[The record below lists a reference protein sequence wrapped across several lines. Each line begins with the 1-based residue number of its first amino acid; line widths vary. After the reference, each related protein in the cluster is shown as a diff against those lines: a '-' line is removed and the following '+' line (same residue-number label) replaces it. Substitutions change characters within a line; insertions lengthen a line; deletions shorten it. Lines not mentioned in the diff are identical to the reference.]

1 MKKKLG
7 NLNILARE
15 NSSQISQMNTE
26 KKFKLQELIITD
38 TPDFI
43 ALNKPSGL
51 LSIPDRK
58 GKDISL
64 KKLLIEKY
72 GNIFTVHRL
81 DRDTSGLIIFAK
93 TEEAHKHFS
102 QQFEERLT
110 EKIYLGMV
118 LGSLANKKEIID
130 APIAEHPV
138 KKGLMT
144 VYRKGKEA
152 ITDYE
157 VLEDFKIF
165 SWLQFQIHT
174 GRTHQIRVHAKHIG
188 HPIVCDD
195 LYGDGKP
202 VLLSSLK
209 HKFNLSKNE
218 LEERPILNRLALHAL
233 SLKFTNINGDMIRL
247 EAPLAKDLKALL
259 QQLRKLKK

>member
-1 MKKKLG
+1 MK
-7 NLNILARE
+7 IAD
-15 NSSQISQMNTE
+15 
-26 KKFKLQELIITD
+26 IIVEETTD
-38 TPDFI
+38 WI
-43 ALNKPSGL
+43 ALNKPAGL
-51 LSIPDRK
+51 LSIPDRE

-64 KKLLIEKY
+64 KKMLLEKY

-81 DRDTSGLIIFAK
+81 DRGTSGLILFAK
-93 TEEAHKHFS
+93 NEEAHKHLS
-102 QQFEERLT
+102 QQFAREGSFGEERQT
-110 EKIYLGMV
+110 EKIYQGMV
-118 LGSLANKKEIID
+118 LGTLPDKKGTID

-138 KKGLMT
+138 KKGVMT

-165 SWLQFQIHT
+165 SWMQFQIHT

-202 VLLSSLK
+202 ILLSSLK
-209 HKFNLSKNE
+209 HKFRLSKNE
-218 LEERPILNRLALHAL
+218 WEEKPLLGRLGLHAS
-233 SLKFTNINGDMIRL
+233 SLQFLHVNLEPIKL
-247 EAPLAKDLKALL
+247 EAPLPKDLKAVL
-259 QQLRKLKK
+259 QQLKKLKR